1 MAMFRNPKFDEL
13 EKIYANGVDFNVD
26 SNIFNLQLVSITPCP
41 SNILEYD
48 WKVTLDDGKELNVSM
63 GEINISYPPTR
74 LESINESLVKLERTT
89 NSYLANAI
97 NDKIDEVYRAYR

>member
-1 MAMFRNPKFDEL
+1 MAMFREPKFDEL

-26 SNIFNLQLVSITPCP
+26 SNIFNLQLFSITPFP

-48 WKVTLDDGKELNVSM
+48 WKVTLDDGKEFNVSM
-63 GEINISYPPTR
+63 GEFNISYPPTR
-74 LESINESLVKLERTT
+74 LESINDSLVKLERTT

-97 NDKIDEVYRAYR
+97 NDKIDEVYREYR